1 MCCFVF
7 RVYETVSIRGSVR
20 HDSWRQKSE
29 LFDQQLGLREKDDG
43 DGDGYDNN
51 DGETMKVH

>member
-7 RVYETVSIRGSVR
+7 RVCETVSSRASICY
-20 HDSWRQKSE
+20 DPWRQKSE
-29 LFDQQLGLREKDDG
+29 LLDQQFGLREKD